1 MKLIIQIPCF
11 NEESTLPATVKDLP
25 KTLPG
30 ITEIQY
36 LVIDDG
42 STDRT
47 VEVAKQL
54 GIHHILSL
62 GSNQGLA
69 AAFRRGIEE
78 ALLQGADIIV
88 NTDADNQYY
97 GGDIAKLIQPI
108 IDRKAD
114 MVVGCRPITQ
124 HPEFHPLK
132 KMLQLFGSWILR
144 HLSKT
149 KIRDAASG
157 FRAFSREACQ
167 RLFIYSKFSY
177 CMESLIQAGN
187 SGFRVSSVD
196 IQVNLKTRESRLF
209 KNIAHYIYKS
219 GTTILTMFVLY
230 RPGSFFVAIGSFFS
244 SIACFLGLR
253 FIYLIYWADHVSLDR
268 SYLPSL
274 ILFAVCMLTSMI
286 LYALAIIGMILKSQ
300 RRVTEENLYLLRQAM
315 TYNEK

>member
-1 MKLIIQIPCF
+1 
-11 NEESTLPATVKDLP
+11 
-25 KTLPG
+25 
-30 ITEIQY
+30 
-36 LVIDDG
+36 
-42 STDRT
+42 
-47 VEVAKQL
+47 
-54 GIHHILSL
+54 
-62 GSNQGLA
+62 
-69 AAFRRGIEE
+69 
-78 ALLQGADIIV
+78 
-88 NTDADNQYY
+88 
-97 GGDIAKLIQPI
+97 
-108 IDRKAD
+108 
-114 MVVGCRPITQ
+114 
-124 HPEFHPLK
+124 
-132 KMLQLFGSWILR
+132 MLQLFGSWILR